1 MIGPCNLVERRD
13 IALDEMARMGRRR
26 WRAYEID
33 HHDLW
38 LQTIER
44 VAKSPGG
51 SKSRPASPTVL
62 YDGSASEG
70 LAKRSPPSLYR
81 RHNTLRYCALRAI
94 AGLSF
99 LKKKKAARTRDAD
112 GRSLGRK
119 RPRALANS
127 YVICSSKK
135 TPGNTGGSRF
145 VRELSQ
151 CLLLFA
157 RLTDRVAGLSLI
169 TAAALTQRCDGTS
182 VNREIMIAAF
192 IKAEHAEDQ
201 RLRPDVS
208 SE

>member
-1 MIGPCNLVERRD
+1 M
-13 IALDEMARMGRRR
+13 R
-26 WRAYEID
+26 WRAWVAGD
-33 HHDLW
+33 GAHMKS
-38 LQTIER
+38 TITISGFKRLDGSRNRR
-44 VAKSPGG
+44 VDRSHGL
-51 SKSRPASPTVL
+51 ASPTVL

-70 LAKRSPPSLYR
+70 LTKRSPPSLYR

-157 RLTDRVAGLSLI
+157 RLTDRIAGLSLI